1 MNLAMTTDI
10 QKYSLLEFKETF
22 KQYIK
27 TLSSAKNRLEL
38 KAILSEDF
46 SSFTESFIASGD
58 AAYELSDNSYETYTI
73 NYILSEEFKTL
84 MLLHR
89 DVFLELNKVSVYIE
103 ENQLLD
109 SQIEKHFEESKE
121 VLLKVLNN
129 FQDKTLSKE
138 GDLNDEK
145 IKRKLSLQKNPWDIY
160 KSQFEIIL
168 DQIKDIADKKIVS
181 FSSIEIF
188 NNLKEVLNDLTN
200 KQINLI
206 DKISVDVDTI
216 LNQIN
221 ENKDFSDLLV
231 YTDARLNEQHYVE
244 NKNQSFTDAVNS
256 LINQL
261 QKIEIPVSS
270 AGGQLNVRDIDIKKR
285 AQKWFD
291 YQILPEFMD
300 LIGLETSLINKY
312 NLNLINLKNSLQL
325 SKNNDAVGNLDTLK
339 NAISLLQD
347 EIKAIKT
354 KSLTASNSLKAKM
367 DSELLISNIIK
378 EKPFLDVTLNY
389 SLGIESYA
397 FLKSIASVL
406 QKSNT
411 YFNSQYKKSLSH
423 NALTNLEISTQC
435 MAHRMFTQESTHYDS
450 LFMSKN
456 FIGDLFLVP
465 RKKSEEK
472 LKTII
477 EQWHG
482 GFNKAV
488 LIVGERLSGRS
499 TFLDYTS
506 KKFFGKNIVSL
517 KPNSNSTIDG
527 RKFSTTYDLKEAL
540 SYVKNNNAKN
550 TKPIILIDDLEL
562 WRDNEH
568 SLLTNVRALINF
580 IETESDDTF
589 VMVATTEFLHDHL
602 NQRLN
607 FSKTFGHTINISEA
621 ESQEITEA
629 ILLRHGAAHRE
640 LINEDSEK
648 ISSKNIQSLT
658 HKICKETHFNFGDT
672 LQSWTYNTFVQENE
686 KVMFE
691 KSYYEFL
698 DFFTQKEIIILKQA
712 LIFKKITEYGLK
724 RVTSMSYDDYKSAIR
739 RLINVKV
746 LVRSVNGELY
756 INPVVVNDITR
767 IIKSKSQN

>member
-354 KSLTASNSLKAKM
+354 KSLTASNS
-367 DSELLISNIIK
+367 
-378 EKPFLDVTLNY
+378 
-389 SLGIESYA
+389 
-397 FLKSIASVL
+397 
-406 QKSNT
+406 
-411 YFNSQYKKSLSH
+411 
-423 NALTNLEISTQC
+423 
-435 MAHRMFTQESTHYDS
+435 
-450 LFMSKN
+450 
-456 FIGDLFLVP
+456 
-465 RKKSEEK
+465 
-472 LKTII
+472 
-477 EQWHG
+477 
-482 GFNKAV
+482 
-488 LIVGERLSGRS
+488 
-499 TFLDYTS
+499 
-506 KKFFGKNIVSL
+506 
-517 KPNSNSTIDG
+517 PN
-527 RKFSTTYDLKEAL
+527 
-540 SYVKNNNAKN
+540 
-550 TKPIILIDDLEL
+550 
-562 WRDNEH
+562 
-568 SLLTNVRALINF
+568 
-580 IETESDDTF
+580 
-589 VMVATTEFLHDHL
+589 
-602 NQRLN
+602 
-607 FSKTFGHTINISEA
+607 
-621 ESQEITEA
+621 
-629 ILLRHGAAHRE
+629 
-640 LINEDSEK
+640 
-648 ISSKNIQSLT
+648 
-658 HKICKETHFNFGDT
+658 
-672 LQSWTYNTFVQENE
+672 
-686 KVMFE
+686 
-691 KSYYEFL
+691 
-698 DFFTQKEIIILKQA
+698 
-712 LIFKKITEYGLK
+712 
-724 RVTSMSYDDYKSAIR
+724 
-739 RLINVKV
+739 
-746 LVRSVNGELY
+746 
-756 INPVVVNDITR
+756 
-767 IIKSKSQN
+767 